1 MPKPDRA
8 LLDAA
13 RYPFHCSIETRFA
26 DLDLNKHLNNVS
38 LVGLLEEGRVRYHR
52 AAGNGG
58 PGTQLSPM
66 VVSMAVEFLG
76 QSYFPDPLE
85 MHVAVG
91 PLGRTSYTLCQLVT
105 QQDRLI
111 AFAQV
116 TMVSMAGGSPN
127 AIPAAIRES
136 LQAWSLKA

>member
-1 MPKPDRA
+1 MPKPDPA
-8 LLDAA
+8 LLDPA

-26 DLDLNKHLNNVS
+26 DLDLNQHLNNVS

-58 PGTQLSPM
+58 PNMQAMPM

-105 QQDRLI
+105 QGARLI

-116 TMVSMAGGSPN
+116 TMVSMAGGAPSEL
-127 AIPAAIRES
+127 PATFRES
-136 LQAWSLKA
+136 LKDWMLKP

>member
-1 MPKPDRA
+1 MPKPDPA
-8 LLDAA
+8 LLDPA

-26 DLDLNKHLNNVS
+26 DLDLNQHLNNVS

-52 AAGNGG
+52 AAGNGV
-58 PGTQLSPM
+58 PGKSVSPM

-85 MHVAVG
+85 IHVAAG

-105 QQDRLI
+105 QQERLI

-116 TMVSMAGGSPN
+116 TMVSMADGGPSEL
-127 AIPAAIRES
+127 PAAFRES
-136 LQAWSLKA
+136 LHAWMLKS